1 VTSNRRRK
9 QKAQSLGLTE
19 AEMQLCELL
28 GQVLEL
34 LRWNQVLGYSN
45 QYLLHEKLGIAVDER
60 HRVMRAAAQAVE
72 QDGRLQDWGRRLL
85 EVQDALRA
93 IQARMNGA
101 DGAHADGAANGT
113 GGTGTGGASGSGSRS
128 NGGVGGDGAAVRP
141 NGAAHGGGGGAGG
154 AAATGGAQAAADA

>member
-9 QKAQSLGLTE
+9 QKAQSLGLTD

-72 QDGRLQDWGRRLL
+72 QDGRLQDWGKRLL

-93 IQARMNGA
+93 IQARMSGA
-101 DGAHADGAANGT
+101 DAAIGGGAANGGPT
-113 GGTGTGGASGSGSRS
+113 GVVHGS
-128 NGGVGGDGAAVRP
+128 
-141 NGAAHGGGGGAGG
+141 GG
-154 AAATGGAQAAADA
+154 AAAAGGAQAAADG